1 MVVFSCAR
9 GGNASTLYDLQKQVT
24 ALCSRTAVEGGG
36 LQGARKRV
44 EPEGRRPTEDHRE
57 NQNAHLIL
65 PAASYIFYA
74 LGDVR
79 FLTLLIS
86 LLMRLLPALHT
97 RETTPLYAHS
107 FERLERRRTRWKR
120 EHGKKSHM
128 EMTEEMTA

>member
-24 ALCSRTAVEGGG
+24 ALRSRTAVESEAFKAPGGEWSRKA
-36 LQGARKRV
+36 GAPLKISK
-44 EPEGRRPTEDHRE
+44 E

-79 FLTLLIS
+79 FLILLIS
-86 LLMRLLPALHT
+86 LLMWLLPALHT
-97 RETTPLYAHS
+97 RETTPLYARS

-128 EMTEEMTA
+128 EMAEEMTA